1 MARRTIGQMDPFD
14 LDGGGNW
21 CRYAERLEQYFIANG
36 IQEDTKKV
44 AVLLCVMGEKP
55 YELVHNLLAP
65 AKPASKKYQEI
76 VDAMTEHLQPKPLII
91 AERFKFHKRNQG
103 SSETVSKYLAEL
115 RRLADKCKFEGYL
128 DEALRD
134 RFVCGLRSEVI
145 QRRLLGEEELSLKK
159 ALEIAHGMEIERSR
173 PLWNPGCQT
182 T

>member
-36 IQEDTKKV
+36 IQEDPKKV

-76 VDAMTEHLQPKPLII
+76 VDAMTEYLQPKPLVI
-91 AERFKFHKRNQG
+91 AERFKFHKRNQA
-103 SSETVSKYLAEL
+103 STETVTQYLAEL
-115 RRLADKCKFEGYL
+115 RRLAAKCQFGDYL
-128 DEALRD
+128 DEA
-134 RFVCGLRSEVI
+134 VTV
-145 QRRLLGEEELSLKK
+145 LLTRCYCILITAPLITCDCK
-159 ALEIAHGMEIERSR
+159 AASCVFSGYY
-173 PLWNPGCQT
+173 
-182 T
+182 